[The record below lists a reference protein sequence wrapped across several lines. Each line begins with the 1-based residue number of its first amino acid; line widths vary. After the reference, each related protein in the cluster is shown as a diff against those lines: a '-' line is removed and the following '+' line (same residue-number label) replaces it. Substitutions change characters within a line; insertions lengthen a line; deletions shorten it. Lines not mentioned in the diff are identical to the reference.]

1 MISHKLAEAEAKIDI
16 STNKFMK
23 ILKINFLTLA
33 CFSVGILMVLY
44 DLLTLKYV
52 VLGYGIYD
60 IVLIFIII

>member
-1 MISHKLAEAEAKIDI
+1 MISHKLAEAEAKVDI
-16 STNKFMK
+16 STKKFMK